1 MINRVLFL
9 SGLRNLQMIVVAFLS
24 VCVLY
29 FMYQDSVTITKMTEQ
44 PTIMPKGWGLKQ
56 EIQMISELFSSKKKS
71 EGSEDAA
78 KWASQSLISPAI
90 LLMQPIF
97 EKADSN
103 EVGASP
109 LKPQIEEKLESKTK
123 CKIFSWTQV
132 LKSLMLGVL
141 FFFLGVVAKSKKFL
155 RVMNF

>member
-24 VCVLY
+24 VSVLY
-29 FMYQDSVTITKMTEQ
+29 FMYQDSVTIIKMTEQ
-44 PTIMPKGWGLKQ
+44 ATIKPQGWGLKQ
-56 EIQMISELFSSKKKS
+56 EIHMISELFSSKKKS
-71 EGSEDAA
+71 DGSEDAA
-78 KWASQSLISPAI
+78 KWASMLSPAV
-90 LLMQPIF
+90 LLMQPII

-123 CKIFSWTQV
+123 CKNFSWTQV